1 MINHTVLRKNR
12 ISVDFGGLNPLLT
25 SAVLPACRAMTDTV
39 NHLTEPLNQLLM

>member
-25 SAVLPACRAMTDTV
+25 SAVLPARRAMTDTV
-39 NHLTEPLNQLLM
+39 NHLTEPQTQMPM